1 MINHKHENIIKMT
14 LPTDPKLISV
24 IRMTASSIA
33 NHIGFNIEEIE
44 DVKIAVSEACTNVI
58 KYSNVNN
65 FNLYFKSGEDY
76 MEIQVEDTGT
86 GCNPE
91 EIKDPLLSGDE
102 RPCGGL
108 GIYIMK
114 TLMDEVE
121 VNSKVEDGTIIYM
134 KKNIGRDE

>member
-1 MINHKHENIIKMT
+1 MINQSQKNIIKIT

-58 KYSNVNN
+58 KYSNVDE
-65 FNLYFKSGEDY
+65 FDLLFLSGEDY
-76 MEIQVEDTGT
+76 IEVQVEDLGE
-86 GCNPE
+86 GCDPTQ
-91 EIKDPLLSGDE
+91 IKEPLFEGE
-102 RPCGGL
+102 RACGGL
-108 GIYIMK
+108 GIYIIK

-121 VNSKVEDGTIIYM
+121 VLSKKDNGTIIYM
-134 KKNIGRDE
+134 KKIIGRDE

>member
-1 MINHKHENIIKMT
+1 MINHNHKNIIKMT

-58 KYSNVNN
+58 KYSNVKN
-65 FNLYFKSGEDY
+65 FDLYFNSGEDY
-76 MEIQVEDTGT
+76 MEVQVEDTGT

-91 EIKDPLLSGDE
+91 EIEDPLLSGDD